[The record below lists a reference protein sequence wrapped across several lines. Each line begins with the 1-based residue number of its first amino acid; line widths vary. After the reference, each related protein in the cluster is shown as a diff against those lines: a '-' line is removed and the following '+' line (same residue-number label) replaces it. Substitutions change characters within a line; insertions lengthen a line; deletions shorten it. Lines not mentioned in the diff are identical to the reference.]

1 MRILFVHQNLPA
13 QFRHLLGTLA
23 DTADVQ
29 VIGIRQA
36 KDFPPLGYP
45 EKFPLLQYP
54 QPQGPG
60 SETHHYLKGFEGQI
74 RRGQAIVRVC
84 LELKKKGFVPD
95 VIFAHPGWGESLF
108 LKDVFPDAHLVGYL
122 EYYYRGSGGDVG
134 FDPEFPSQL
143 DDLFRLRIKNSHL
156 LHDLAACDEVLA
168 PTQWQARQAPA
179 VFLPKIRVMH
189 DGIRT
194 DIVKPNPS
202 ASFQLPDGRWL
213 TRQNKVLTYVARNLE
228 PYRGFHIFMRAL
240 PAILAA
246 DKEVEVV
253 IVGGDEVSYGSPPKA
268 PYPNYREKMLAEL
281 GDRLDLS
288 RVHFV
293 GKIPYQNYLSLLQI
307 STLHVYLTYPF
318 VLSWSL
324 LEAMAAGCQVLAS
337 ATPPVQE
344 VIAHGQT
351 GFLADFFDAG
361 ELAASANTLLQ
372 GDGSPEVCS
381 RARKLVVEN
390 MDYENVIRPR
400 WLEWL
405 RAMPVNRKR
414 V

>member
-23 DTADVQ
+23 DTPDVQ

-60 SETHHYLKGFEGQI
+60 SATHHYLKGFEGQI

-84 LELKKKGFVPD
+84 LDLKKKGFIPD

-168 PTQWQARQAPA
+168 PTHWQARQAPA

-202 ASFQLPDGRWL
+202 AVFQLPDGRRL

-253 IVGGDEVSYGSPPKA
+253 IVGGDEVSYGAAPKA
-268 PYPNYREKMLAEL
+268 PYTSYREKMLVEL
-281 GDRLDLS
+281 GNRLDLT

-337 ATPPVQE
+337 ATPPVAE
-344 VIAHGQT
+344 VVTDAET
-351 GFLADFFDAG
+351 GFLVDFFDHRAFAARAV
-361 ELAASANTLLQ
+361 ELLD
-372 GDGSPEVCS
+372 GDGSPMIC
-381 RARKLVVEN
+381 RQARELVVRD
-390 MDYENVIRPR
+390 MDYCDVIRHR

-405 RAMPVNRKR
+405 GLPDAQR
-414 V
+414 